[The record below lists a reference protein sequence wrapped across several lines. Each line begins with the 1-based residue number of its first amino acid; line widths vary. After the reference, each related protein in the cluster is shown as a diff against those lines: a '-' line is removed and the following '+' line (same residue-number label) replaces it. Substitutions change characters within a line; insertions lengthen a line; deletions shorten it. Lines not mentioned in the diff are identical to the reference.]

1 MLFWDTTS
9 ATQAAV
15 DMHKMPQV
23 KTWACRMNIVYGS
36 SHYTGLKQESVFIK
50 IGYNKQPTKLF
61 CNAQEDIQH

>member
-1 MLFWDTTS
+1 
-9 ATQAAV
+9 
-15 DMHKMPQV
+15 MPQV

-36 SHYTGLKQESVFIK
+36 SHYSGLKQESVFIK